1 MGLKLEVGKYY
12 KTRDG
17 RKVGPM
23 EHCGSDTD
31 HPWQEAKNMSAHIWR
46 DDGTSKWDK
55 DPDLIAPWPTETTG
69 PVRTVTRK
77 EIVPGKFG
85 LVRVIEGYPDGMHVD
100 LVRSLTLTDPAE
112 LRVAIATLTEIADAL
127 EEQ

>member
-1 MGLKLEVGKYY
+1 MKIEAGRYY

-46 DDGTSKWDK
+46 DDGTSKWRN
-55 DPDLIAPWPTETTG
+55 DPTLIAEWPTEPTG
-69 PVRTVTRK
+69 PVRTVTRTTR
-77 EIVPGKFG
+77 EIVPGVYGG
-85 LVRVIEGYPDGMHVD
+85 LEVGQAV
-100 LVRSLTLTDPAE
+100 
-112 LRVAIATLTEIADAL
+112 
-127 EEQ
+127 